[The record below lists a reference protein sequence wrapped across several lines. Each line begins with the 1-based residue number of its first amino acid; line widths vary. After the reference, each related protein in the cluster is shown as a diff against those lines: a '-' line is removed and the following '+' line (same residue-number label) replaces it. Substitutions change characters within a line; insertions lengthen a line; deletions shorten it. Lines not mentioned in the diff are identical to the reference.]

1 MEHNQKKAEAILKKL
16 EKLACGKVNDAVRLA
31 YLDEAGI
38 AGLEKLDLAA
48 LTEFKRSANGTVE
61 IKLADRAA
69 LLERIY
75 YLLKEE
81 DDCGSAF
88 LQALA
93 EGGDSC

>member
-1 MEHNQKKAEAILKKL
+1 MERNQKKAETILRQL

-48 LTEFKRSANGTVE
+48 LTEFKRNANGTVE

-75 YLLKEE
+75 HLLKEE
-81 DDCGSAF
+81 DDRGSTL

-93 EGGDSC
+93 EDGGSC